1 MMFTIRTHPIT
12 TRVHQ
17 IPGGAAG
24 RIKSDDTVTRV
35 HTCSYSTY
43 LGREPAYN
51 PIADKYAAM
60 YLIIYGSVKTPGTW
74 KTNKTRLSL
83 HRQTPADWHTRT
95 HRLWAHD
102 QAHPDTHRLWA
113 HDQAHPH
120 THRLWAHDQAH
131 LNYGLAWGESLALP
145 DRL

>member
-17 IPGGAAG
+17 IPGGVAG

-43 LGREPAYN
+43 LGRQPAYN

-83 HRQTPADWHTRT
+83 HKQTPADWHTRT
-95 HRLWAHD
+95 HTDCGLMTR
-102 QAHPDTHRLWA
+102 
-113 HDQAHPH
+113 H
-120 THRLWAHDQAH
+120 TSTTGWPGGSRWPFQTDSKTYPPSNATNIHSFSQ
-131 LNYGLAWGESLALP
+131 N
-145 DRL
+145 